1 MLLNDAAFCGRTRPA
16 VKDEKLRSQYERSS
30 ERPRCL
36 WLGLHAGGRWNYC
49 CGAVDFSRRV
59 AFYDITPA
67 GTINF
72 VSSSATDTHV
82 QIQVA
87 GRDSS
92 GVVQTPAAVTL
103 NGNTPVSGS
112 QSFERLLYGVVS
124 GASPNG
130 PLSAPTGGADTTLSA
145 NITSSATSM
154 TVTADTNFPSSGNY

>member
-1 MLLNDAAFCGRTRPA
+1 MSVLPSDLVAYGSAYMPEADGTT
-16 VKDEKLRSQYERSS
+16 V
-30 ERPRCL
+30 
-36 WLGLHAGGRWNYC
+36 G
-49 CGAVDFSRRV
+49 GAVDFSRRV

-103 NGNTPVSGS
+103 NGNTPVSK
-112 QSFERLLYGVVS
+112 
-124 GASPNG
+124 
-130 PLSAPTGGADTTLSA
+130 LSKSA
-145 NITSSATSM
+145 QTK
-154 TVTADTNFPSSGNY
+154 

>member
-1 MLLNDAAFCGRTRPA
+1 MSVLPSDLVAYGSAYMPEADGTT
-16 VKDEKLRSQYERSS
+16 V
-30 ERPRCL
+30 
-36 WLGLHAGGRWNYC
+36 G
-49 CGAVDFSRRV
+49 GAVDFSRRV

-145 NITSSATSM
+145 TSP
-154 TVTADTNFPSSGNY
+154 VPPPR